1 MNYPS
6 IFNDVLGPVM
16 RGPSSSHSAAAL
28 RIGRICRDL
37 MGGSIGRAVI
47 DYDPNGSLVTT
58 HKSQGTDMGLY
69 GGFLGWEADDPR
81 LPDYESHVATAGIDI
96 TVNYLSYGAKHPN
109 TYRIALENG
118 DTSHDITAI
127 STGGGMMEVIEIDK
141 RQVAM
146 AGDLFETLIYTDEPS
161 IDLSPI
167 LPDTLEDTIV
177 HDGLIQLRGRQS
189 LSPGALDQLRALP
202 GVSDVVVLAPVMP
215 VLGRKEIAVPFITC
229 AEMQEGAGDKE
240 LWQLAIEYEC
250 ARSGDSEDEVYG
262 KMVKLMGVM
271 RAAIDHGLKGTE
283 YEDRILP
290 CQSDNFSKQRDAGN
304 LIHGD
309 VLNEVI
315 LQVSALMEAKSSM
328 GVIVAAPTAG
338 SCGAMPGAV
347 LGTSTILQS
356 SDDEVVKALFIAGLI
371 GVFIAHGSTFAAEEA
386 GCMAECGSGASMSA
400 AALAF
405 LGGGN
410 LEQSLAAASMA
421 LQGSLGM
428 ICDPIGNRVEAP
440 CLGKNVLAATNAVSC
455 ANMALAD
462 YQHLIPLDQVIEA
475 MDKVGKAM
483 PHEHCCTGLGGLAAT
498 PAARAIEAKLE
509 QGSENPTP
517 AGS

>member
-1 MNYPS
+1 MNHPS

-28 RIGRICRDL
+28 RIGRIARDL
-37 MGGSIGRAVI
+37 MGGSIRRAVI

-69 GGFLGWEADDPR
+69 GGFLGWEADDER
-81 LPDYESHVATAGIDI
+81 LPDYQEHIDAAGIEI
-96 TVNYLSYGAKHPN
+96 QVNYLSYGAKHPN
-109 TYRIALENG
+109 TYRLELSNAEI
-118 DTSHDITAI
+118 THKLTAI
-127 STGGGMMEVIEIDK
+127 STGGGMMEVIEIDGHP
-141 RQVAM
+141 VAM
-146 AGDLFETLIYTDEPS
+146 AGDLFETLVFTGAS
-161 IDLSPI
+161 SPELGGLI
-167 LPDTLEDTIV
+167 PDTLEATV
-177 HDGLIQLRGRQS
+177 EQDGLVQLRGRQG
-189 LSPGALDQLRALP
+189 LSGSALERLRAVP
-202 GVSDVVVLAPVMP
+202 GVSEVAVLCPVMP
-215 VLGRKEIAVPFITC
+215 VLGRAEIVVPFTTC
-229 AEMQEGAGDKE
+229 SEMLAGAGGRP
-240 LWQLAIEYEC
+240 LWQMAIDYES
-250 ARSGDSEDEVYG
+250 ARSGDSEEEVYA
-262 KMVKLMGVM
+262 KMVKLLGVM
-271 RAAIDHGLKGTE
+271 RAAIAHGLAGTD

-290 CQSDNFSKQRDAGN
+290 CQTENFAKMREAGR
-304 LIHGD
+304 LIQGD

-347 LGTSTILQS
+347 LGTSTILES
-356 SDDEVVKALFIAGLI
+356 SDDEVIKALFIAGLI
-371 GVFIAHGSTFAAEEA
+371 GVFIARGSTFAAEEA

-400 AALAF
+400 AALTF

-410 LEQSLAAASMA
+410 LEQSLGAASMA
-421 LQGSLGM
+421 LQASLGM

-455 ANMALAD
+455 ANMALAE
-462 YQHLIPLDQVIEA
+462 YQHLIPLDEVIEA

-498 PAARAIEAKLE
+498 PAARKIEAALE
-509 QGSENPTP
+509 ESP
-517 AGS
+517 APVEQR

>member
-1 MNYPS
+1 
-6 IFNDVLGPVM
+6 M

-28 RIGRICRDL
+28 RIGRLARDL

-69 GGFLGWEADDPR
+69 RWLPR
-81 LPDYESHVATAGIDI
+81 LGRRRRAPAGFPEARRRLRDRHR
-96 TVNYLSYGAKHPN
+96 VNYLSYGAKHPN
-109 TYRIALENG
+109 TYRLALTNRRV
-118 DTSHDITAI
+118 THQLTAI
-127 STGGGMMEVIEIDK
+127 STGGGMMEVIEIDG
-141 RQVAM
+141 RAVAM
-146 AGDLFETLIYTDEPS
+146 AGDLFETLIFTDGS
-161 IDLSPI
+161 AIDLDGI
-167 LPDTLEDTIV
+167 VPDTLEDTV
-177 HDGLIQLRGRQS
+177 FHDGVVQLRGRQG
-189 LSPGALDQLRALP
+189 LTAAALERLRALS
-202 GVSDVVVLAPVMP
+202 GVHEIAVLAPVMP
-215 VLGRKEIAVPFITC
+215 VLGRKEIRVPFISC
-229 AEMQEGAGDKE
+229 SEMQDIAGGRP
-240 LWQLAIEYEC
+240 LWQLAIDYEC
-250 ARSGDSEDEVYG
+250 ARSGDSEEEVYA
-262 KMVKLMGVM
+262 KMETLLGVM
-271 RAAIDHGLKGTE
+271 RAAIAHGLAGTE

-290 CQSDNFSKQRDAGN
+290 CQSGKFAKMREAGG

-347 LGTSTILQS
+347 LGTSTILES
-356 SDDEVVKALFIAGLI
+356 SDDEVIKALFIAGLI

-400 AALAF
+400 AALTF
-405 LGGGN
+405 LGGGS
-410 LEQSLAAASMA
+410 LEQSLGAASMA
-421 LQGSLGM
+421 LQASLGM

-498 PAARAIEAKLE
+498 PAARQIEAGLE
-509 QGSENPTP
+509 EKSRR
-517 AGS
+517 AGERGAISRRVSGC

>member
-1 MNYPS
+1 
-6 IFNDVLGPVM
+6 
-16 RGPSSSHSAAAL
+16 
-28 RIGRICRDL
+28 
-37 MGGSIGRAVI
+37 
-47 DYDPNGSLVTT
+47 
-58 HKSQGTDMGLY
+58 
-69 GGFLGWEADDPR
+69 
-81 LPDYESHVATAGIDI
+81 
-96 TVNYLSYGAKHPN
+96 
-109 TYRIALENG
+109 
-118 DTSHDITAI
+118 
-127 STGGGMMEVIEIDK
+127 
-141 RQVAM
+141 
-146 AGDLFETLIYTDEPS
+146 
-161 IDLSPI
+161 
-167 LPDTLEDTIV
+167 
-177 HDGLIQLRGRQS
+177 
-189 LSPGALDQLRALP
+189 
-202 GVSDVVVLAPVMP
+202 MP
-215 VLGRKEIAVPFITC
+215 VLGRKQIEVPFITC
-229 AEMQEGAGDKE
+229 DDMQQNAGDKP
-240 LWQLAIEYEC
+240 LWQLAIEYES
-250 ARSGDSEDEVYG
+250 ARSGDREEEVYA
-262 KMVKLMGVM
+262 KMEKLLAVM
-271 RAAIDHGLKGTE
+271 RAAIAHGLAGTE

-304 LIHGD
+304 LIQGD

-356 SDDEVVKALFIAGLI
+356 DDDQVIKALFIAGLI

-405 LGGGN
+405 LAGGN

-498 PAARAIEAKLE
+498 PAARKIEAKLE
-509 QGSENPTP
+509 GQP
-517 AGS
+517 APADS

>member
-1 MNYPS
+1 
-6 IFNDVLGPVM
+6 M

-28 RIGRICRDL
+28 RIGRLARDL

-58 HKSQGTDMGLY
+58 HTSQGTDMGLY
-69 GGFLGWEADDPR
+69 GGFLGWEADDER
-81 LPDYESHVATAGIDI
+81 LPEFQKHVDASGIDI
-96 TVNYLSYGAKHPN
+96 RVNYLSYGAKHPN
-109 TYRIALENG
+109 TYRLELSNP
-118 DTSHDITAI
+118 TVTHRLTAI
-127 STGGGMMEVIEIDK
+127 STGGGMMELIEIDGHP
-141 RQVAM
+141 VSM
-146 AGDLFETLIYTDEPS
+146 AGDLFETLIFTDGSSSLE
-161 IDLSPI
+161 IGGI
-167 LPDTLEDTIV
+167 LPDTLEDTV
-177 HDGLIQLRGRQS
+177 VQDGLIQLRARQG
-189 LSPGALDQLRALP
+189 LPEPILDKLRALP
-202 GVSDVVVLAPVMP
+202 GVREIAVLHPVMP
-215 VLGRKEIAVPFITC
+215 VLGRKEIRVPFISC
-229 AEMQEGAGDKE
+229 SEMQASAGGRP
-240 LWQLAIEYEC
+240 LWQLAIDYEC
-250 ARSGDSEDEVYG
+250 ARSGDDEEAVYA
-262 KMVKLMGVM
+262 KMVKLLGVM
-271 RAAIDHGLKGTE
+271 RAAIAHGLAGTE

-290 CQSDNFSKQRDAGN
+290 CQSGNFSKMRAAGR

-347 LGTSTILQS
+347 LGTATILES

-400 AALAF
+400 AALTF
-405 LGGGN
+405 LAGGS
-410 LEQSLAAASMA
+410 LEQSLGAASMA
-421 LQGSLGM
+421 LQSSLGM

-455 ANMALAD
+455 ANMAIAD
-462 YQHLIPLDQVIEA
+462 YQHLVPLDQVIEA

-498 PAARAIEAKLE
+498 PAAREIEAQLE
-509 QGSENPTP
+509 EKSR
-517 AGS
+517 AGTETEVR

>member
-1 MNYPS
+1 
-6 IFNDVLGPVM
+6 
-16 RGPSSSHSAAAL
+16 
-28 RIGRICRDL
+28 RDL
-37 MGGSIGRAVI
+37 MGGDIRKAII
-47 DYDPNGSLVTT
+47 DYDPNGALVTT
-58 HKSQGTDMGLY
+58 HKAQGTDMGLY
-69 GGFLGWEADDPR
+69 GGFLGWEADDSR
-81 LPDYESHVATAGIDI
+81 LPDFEQHIETAGIDI

-109 TYRIALENG
+109 TYRIALTNAEK
-118 DTSHDITAI
+118 THHLTAI
-127 STGGGMMEVIEIDK
+127 STGGGMMEVIEIDS
-141 RQVAM
+141 RPVAM
-146 AGDLFETLIYTDEPS
+146 AGDQFETLIFCRDNS
-161 IDLSPI
+161 IDLADL
-167 LPDTLEDTIV
+167 LPDTLEDTIL
-177 HDGLIQLRGRQS
+177 HEGMIQLRSRQS
-189 LSPGALDQLRALP
+189 LGATVLQNLRAHEQ
-202 GVSDVVVLAPVMP
+202 VDEVVVLAPVMP
-215 VLGRKEIAVPFITC
+215 VLGRKQITVPFITC
-229 AEMQEGAGDKE
+229 DEMIEIAGEKP
-240 LWQLAIEYEC
+240 LWQLAIDYES
-250 ARSGDSEDEVYG
+250 ARSGDSETEVYA
-262 KMVKLMGVM
+262 KMEKLLAVM
-271 RAAIDHGLKGTE
+271 RAAVAHGIAGTE

-290 CQSDNFSKQRDAGN
+290 CQSGNFSKQRAAGK
-304 LIHGD
+304 LIQGD

-347 LGTSTILQS
+347 LGTSTILGS
-356 SDDEVVKALFIAGLI
+356 SDDEVIKALFIAGLI

-400 AALAF
+400 GALAF
-405 LGGGN
+405 LAGGS
-410 LEQSLAAASMA
+410 LEQSLGAASMA

-498 PAARAIEAKLE
+498 PAARKIEAELE
-509 QGSENPTP
+509 SKSSACKPEP
-517 AGS
+517 A

>member
-28 RIGRICRDL
+28 RIGRIGRDL
-37 MGGSIGRAVI
+37 MGGTIERAVI

-69 GGFLGWEADDPR
+69 GGFLGWEPDDAR
-81 LPDYESHVATAGIDI
+81 LPDYERHIDTAGIDI

-109 TYRIALENG
+109 TYRIALTNSG
-118 DTSHDITAI
+118 GTHHITAI
-127 STGGGMMEVIEIDK
+127 STGGGMMEVIEIDG

-146 AGDLFETLIYTDEPS
+146 AGDLFETLIYTADAT
-161 IDLSPI
+161 IDLGDI

-177 HDGLIQLRGRQS
+177 HDGMIQLRGRQP
-189 LSPGALDQLRALP
+189 LSAGALEKLRAHAAI
-202 GVSDVVVLAPVMP
+202 SDVIVLQPVMP
-215 VLGRKEIAVPFITC
+215 VLGRKEITVPFITC
-229 AEMQEGAGDKE
+229 AEMEAGAGGKA
-240 LWQLAIEYEC
+240 LWQLAIDYES
-250 ARSGDSEDEVYG
+250 ARSGDSEAEVYK
-262 KMVKLMGVM
+262 KMAKLLAVM
-271 RAAIDHGLKGTE
+271 RAAIAHGLAGTE

-290 CQSDNFSKQRDAGN
+290 CQSGNFSKQREAGK
-304 LIHGD
+304 LIQGD

-347 LGTSTILQS
+347 LGTSTILGS
-356 SDDEVVKALFIAGLI
+356 SDDEVIKALFIAGLI

-405 LGGGN
+405 LAGGTRQ
-410 LEQSLAAASMA
+410 QSLGAASMA

-498 PAARAIEAKLE
+498 PAARAIEAGLE
-509 QGSENPTP
+509 KKPV
-517 AGS
+517 A

>member
-1 MNYPS
+1 
-6 IFNDVLGPVM
+6 
-16 RGPSSSHSAAAL
+16 
-28 RIGRICRDL
+28 
-37 MGGSIGRAVI
+37 MGGDIQRAVI

-81 LPDYESHVATAGIDI
+81 LPEFEQHIETAGIDI

-109 TYRIALENG
+109 TYRIALTNVEE
-118 DTSHDITAI
+118 SHKLTAI
-127 STGGGMMEVIEIDK
+127 STGGGMMEVIEIDG
-141 RQVAM
+141 RAVAM
-146 AGDLFETLIYTDEPS
+146 AGDLFETLIYTTDTPL
-161 IDLSPI
+161 DLSDV
-167 LPDTLEDTIV
+167 LPDTLEDSIA
-177 HDGLIQLRGRQS
+177 HDGLIQLRGRHS
-189 LSPGALDQLRALP
+189 LSDSALEKLRANSAITK
-202 GVSDVVVLAPVMP
+202 VAVLKPVMP
-215 VLGRKEIAVPFITC
+215 VLGRKEISVPFINCTD
-229 AEMQEGAGDKE
+229 MQENAAGKP
-240 LWQLAIEYEC
+240 LWQLAIDYES
-250 ARSGDSEDEVYG
+250 ARSGDSADEVYA
-262 KMVKLMGVM
+262 KMEKLLQVM
-271 RAAIDHGLKGTE
+271 RAAIAHGLAGTE

-290 CQSDNFSKQRDAGN
+290 CQSGNFSKQREAGK
-304 LIHGD
+304 LIQGD

-347 LGTSTILQS
+347 LGTSTILGS
-356 SDDEVVKALFIAGLI
+356 SDDEVIKALFIAGLI

-410 LEQSLAAASMA
+410 LEQSLGAASMA

-498 PAARAIEAKLE
+498 PAARKIEEEIEKAASRPAIP
-509 QGSENPTP
+509 S
-517 AGS
+517 